1 MEIVERSEKNAV
13 DAQSMFSDTNRK
25 LSEMKTKKE
34 DLELLSVCCLLST
47 YYIINSNFF

>member
-1 MEIVERSEKNAV
+1 MEVVQRSEKNAV

-34 DLELLSVCCLLST
+34 DLELELVCFVVYLVAAG
-47 YYIINSNFF
+47 YIV